1 MRTVACA
8 QIWEKQTILDI
19 VKSAAPVRS
28 ASHANDDRALGKRRR
43 FNVVLI
49 KPSHYHD
56 DGYVIR
62 WWRGLVPSNSLAVLH
77 GIALDCAERRVLG
90 PNVDIAI
97 DMIDETNTRVNIPK
111 LLRRFRRDDGFG
123 VVGLVGVQTNQY
135 PRALDIAR
143 PFRAAGIPVVI
154 GGFHVSGCI
163 AMLDGKAVDL
173 DLARELGV
181 TIFAGEA
188 EGRFETLLQ
197 QAATGTLKPDYD
209 YTNDLVDMTG
219 NPSPFLPLKYVKRT
233 AGTNS
238 SFDSGRGCPYQCS
251 FCTIINV
258 QGRKSRS
265 RTPDDVERV
274 VCENW
279 AVGIYRFFLTDDN
292 FARNREW
299 EPILD
304 RLIKLRE
311 VDKIPLGLMIQ
322 VDTLCHRIPNF
333 IEKCKRAGVTRV
345 FIGLENINPEN
356 LKSAKKPQNKITE
369 YRKML
374 LAWKAQGIFT
384 YAGYILG
391 FPADTAESIR
401 RDIEI
406 IQRELPL
413 DIVEWVILTPLPGS
427 EDHKV
432 SWSKGEWMDPNLNNY
447 DFEHVVAGHS
457 RMSREEWQK
466 IYWDAWPLYY
476 SRAHVET
483 LMRRAAA
490 SGVPLM
496 RFIKAVIPFMTMV
509 PLENIHPLQAGLF
522 RRKHRSECR
531 YGLPRESIWQFYPR
545 HIWATITRNL
555 KLLDTILWALRTKRR
570 IERDPNHRFYTD
582 QALMPVTEEVEET
595 FDLLTVTTGVKAAIA
610 HQKRVHE
617 ITHGTHGSHHHEP
630 QPARREVPLT
640 AAE

>member
-1 MRTVACA
+1 MHGRRGKPLIPEGQA
-8 QIWEKQTILDI
+8 ILDI
-19 VKSAAPVRS
+19 AKSAATARP
-28 ASHANDDRALGKRRR
+28 DDRAKRAPVAGGKRRR
-43 FNVVLI
+43 FNLVLI

-62 WWRGLVPSNSLAVLH
+62 WWRGLVPSNSLAALH

-90 PNVDIAI
+90 PDVDIQI
-97 DMIDETNTRVNIPK
+97 DVIDETNTRVNFKK
-111 LLRRFRRDDGFG
+111 LLRRFRRDENFG
-123 VVGLVGVQTNQY
+123 MVGLVGVQTNQY
-135 PRALDIAR
+135 PRGLDIAR

-173 DLARELGV
+173 DRARELGV
-181 TIFAGEA
+181 VIFAGEA

-197 QAATGTLKPDYD
+197 QAASGTLKPDYD
-209 YTNDLVDMTG
+209 FTKDLVDMAG

-274 VCENW
+274 VRENW

-304 RLIKLRE
+304 RLIHLRE
-311 VDKIPLGLMIQ
+311 AEKIPIGLMIQ
-322 VDTLCHRIPNF
+322 VDTLCHKIPNF

-345 FIGLENINPEN
+345 FIGLENINPDN
-356 LKSAKKPQNKITE
+356 LRAAKKPQNKITE

-391 FPADTAESIR
+391 LPADTYESIK

-413 DIVEWVILTPLPGS
+413 DILEWAILTPLPGS

-432 SWSKGEWMDPNLNNY
+432 SWGKGEWMDPNLNNY
-447 DFEHVVAGHS
+447 DFEHVVSNHS
-457 RMSREEWQK
+457 KMSREEWQR
-466 IYWDAWPLYY
+466 IYHDAWTLYY

-490 SGVPLM
+490 SGTPLI
-496 RFIKAVIPFMTMV
+496 RFIKAIVPFMTMAQ
-509 PLENIHPLQAGLF
+509 LWNIHPLQAGLF
-522 RRKHRSECR
+522 RRKHRDERR
-531 YGLPRESIWQFYPR
+531 YGLPRETIWQFYPR
-545 HIWATITRNL
+545 HIWDTISKNL
-555 KLLDTILWALRTKRR
+555 KLLDTVLWALRTKRR
-570 IERDPNHRFYTD
+570 IEHDPNHRFYTD

-595 FDLLTVTTGVKAAIA
+595 FDLLTVTTGAKAAIA
-610 HQKRVHE
+610 HQKHVHE
-617 ITHGTHGSHHHEP
+617 ITHGVPHREP
-630 QPARREVPLT
+630 LPLT